1 MSPELSTNPFVGK
14 TMLHVIG
21 NSKFGGDTVYM
32 FALSDM
38 FQAGGGKVVIC
49 TSTKETI
56 EVAKRKNI
64 LVFTSPIIR
73 RTISLFS
80 DVLAL
85 FKMIKLCRT
94 HNFDIVHT
102 HTSKAGVI
110 GRIGARLG
118 GVDHII
124 HTVHGFSFHS
134 NTPRI
139 RRMLYENIERVS
151 ALFCD
156 TVISVNDE
164 DRRTAIYN
172 RIIPKEKIIT
182 IKNGISQ
189 KKLESNIDYSRFRE
203 ELGVEK
209 DHWLIG
215 TISRFA
221 DQKDP
226 ETFMYAAQM
235 VLKKHPNVR
244 FLYAGDGPLF
254 SEIKDL
260 INDIGLK
267 DKIIIPGFVQSPGD
281 YLKCLDIY
289 VTTALY
295 EGMPLSLLEA
305 MCAKVPAVVTNV
317 KGNRECVTKSTALL
331 VSPSKPRE
339 VADAIIKL
347 IEQSCLRKNLAV
359 KAYTKFQKE
368 FSEKRMLDQTIEIY
382 KKSLHTH
389 EIITDKIIT
398 TTNT

>member
-1 MSPELSTNPFVGK
+1 MSPELSTNPFVDK

-124 HTVHGFSFHS
+124 HTVHGFGFHS

-172 RIIPKEKIIT
+172 RIVPKEKIIT

-189 KKLESNIDYSRFRE
+189 KKLESNIA
-203 ELGVEK
+203 L
-209 DHWLIG
+209 
-215 TISRFA
+215 
-221 DQKDP
+221 QK
-226 ETFMYAAQM
+226 A
-235 VLKKHPNVR
+235 
-244 FLYAGDGPLF
+244 
-254 SEIKDL
+254 
-260 INDIGLK
+260 
-267 DKIIIPGFVQSPGD
+267 
-281 YLKCLDIY
+281 
-289 VTTALY
+289 
-295 EGMPLSLLEA
+295 
-305 MCAKVPAVVTNV
+305 
-317 KGNRECVTKSTALL
+317 TK
-331 VSPSKPRE
+331 
-339 VADAIIKL
+339 
-347 IEQSCLRKNLAV
+347 
-359 KAYTKFQKE
+359 
-368 FSEKRMLDQTIEIY
+368 
-382 KKSLHTH
+382 
-389 EIITDKIIT
+389 
-398 TTNT
+398 

>member
-1 MSPELSTNPFVGK
+1 MIAEQSTKPFIGK

-38 FQAGGGKVVIC
+38 FRAGGGKVVIC

-56 EVAKRKNI
+56 EVAKSKNI
-64 LVFTSPIIR
+64 PVFTAPVIR
-73 RTISLFS
+73 RTISPLN
-80 DVLAL
+80 DLWAL
-85 FKMIKLCRT
+85 FRMIKLCRT
-94 HNFDIVHT
+94 HDINIVHT

-124 HTVHGFSFHS
+124 HTVHGFGFHS

-139 RRMLYENIERVS
+139 KRMLYENIERVS

-156 TVISVNDE
+156 VVISVNDE
-164 DRRTAIYN
+164 DRKTAIIN
-172 RIIPKEKIIT
+172 KIVPKEKILT
-182 IKNGISQ
+182 IKNGIS
-189 KKLESNIDYSRFRE
+189 KKRVESVINRSKFRE
-203 ELGVEK
+203 ELGVDK
-209 DHWLIG
+209 DQLLIG

-221 DQKDP
+221 NQKDP
-226 ETFMYAAQM
+226 KTFMYAARL

-254 SEIKDL
+254 SEIKSL
-260 INDIGLK
+260 ISDIGLK
-267 DKIIIPGFVQSPGD
+267 DRIILPGFVQTPGD

-305 MCAKVPAVVTNV
+305 MCARVPAVVTNA

-331 VSPSKPRE
+331 VSPREPSE
-339 VADAIIKL
+339 VAGAIDQL
-347 IEQSCLRKNLAV
+347 IENSSLRKKLAIE
-359 KAYTKFQKE
+359 AYAKFRKE
-368 FSEKRMLDQTIEIY
+368 FSEERMLDQTNKVY
-382 KKSLHTH
+382 KESLQAKKYYTGGV
-389 EIITDKIIT
+389 ITV
-398 TTNT
+398 